1 MKEISSVSNELI
13 VNFKKLKLKKYRKEQ
28 GLYLLEGRRLVTDAL
43 TAGAPIQTLLVLNT
57 ELEAFAQAIISAQ
70 NAGADI
76 LSVSRNI
83 IEALSETQAPEGIMA
98 VSKIHTLPFRTG
110 GLLVALDNLQDPGNM
125 GTIIRTCDAA
135 GIGGLLLGEGCAEL
149 YNPKV
154 VRSAMGSLFSVPVKN
169 CFSLTEELALL
180 KSSGYTVAAAALG
193 GEPFFQASRPEK
205 TVLII
210 GNEGNGISR
219 ETLKQAD
226 ITLTLP
232 MRGGAQSL
240 NASIAAELIVSK
252 RARLVFKAS
261 LPPFKREQL
270 PLFKQSELICTSA
283 SGRDSNI
290 TPITPMGQ
298 DTLYNSSPSSSLRAS

>member
-193 GEPFFQASRPEK
+193 GEPFFQASLPEK

-240 NASIAAELIVSK
+240 NASIAAGIMIY
-252 RARLVFKAS
+252 S
-261 LPPFKREQL
+261 LSF
-270 PLFKQSELICTSA
+270 
-283 SGRDSNI
+283 
-290 TPITPMGQ
+290 
-298 DTLYNSSPSSSLRAS
+298 NSRKK